1 VTPAFPPAV
10 RLRARGEFD
19 HVQKSGRRVSAR
31 FFVLLGRPNA
41 LTADRLGI
49 IASRKVGGAVIRN
62 RAKRRVRELFRR
74 QDREEFA
81 RRGRPMDLVVIARR
95 ALADAPWREVE
106 ADFVAALRKLRG
118 ERNP

>member
-1 VTPAFPPAV
+1 MTLAFPPAV

-19 HVQKSGRRVSAR
+19 NVQKNGRRVSAR

-74 QDREEFA
+74 QDREAA

-95 ALADAPWREVE
+95 ALAEAPWREVE